1 MPLNA
6 RHRRIFAGGLVA
18 AVVLAGTV
26 ACSDDVESGGGGG
39 DGGGEKVR
47 ISGQNFAE
55 AALVASMYE
64 QLLAENGYD
73 PDVKL
78 VTTRDAY
85 MADFGKNVDVAPEYV
100 GGIVDYLNSAKNG
113 DDAKPLTTTDADE
126 SIKNAQPL
134 LEAESIALLDPSE
147 ATDTNA
153 YFVTQDAADEN
164 GWTKLSDLK
173 GEQIVLA
180 AHEDCEGRSDC
191 EGGLSKQYGIDITEL
206 LPLGFATAET
216 YKSVIDGEADLGQT
230 STTDG
235 TLSEQGLVLL
245 DDDKKIQPA
254 QNLVPMVSSEFL
266 ADHEDIEGPLNDL
279 MAALT
284 TENLTELNGRV
295 TNDREKAEDVAKDFL
310 EEEGLL

>member
-1 MPLNA
+1 M
-6 RHRRIFAGGLVA
+6 A

-26 ACSDDVESGGGGG
+26 ACSDDVESGDGGG
-39 DGGGEKVR
+39 DGGGGGEKVR
-47 ISGQNFAE
+47 ISGQNFSE

-78 VTTRDAY
+78 VKTRDAY
-85 MADFGKNVDVAPEYV
+85 MADFGSNVDVVPEYV

-134 LEAESIALLDPSE
+134 LEAENIALLDPSE

-180 AHEDCEGRSDC
+180 AAEDCEGRSDC
-191 EGGLSKQYGIDITEL
+191 EGGLSNQYGIDITEL

-216 YKSVIDGEADLGQT
+216 YQSVIDGEADLGQT

-245 DDDKKIQPA
+245 DDDKEIQPA
-254 QNLVPMVSSEFL
+254 QNLVPMVSSKFL

-310 EEEGLL
+310 EQEGLL